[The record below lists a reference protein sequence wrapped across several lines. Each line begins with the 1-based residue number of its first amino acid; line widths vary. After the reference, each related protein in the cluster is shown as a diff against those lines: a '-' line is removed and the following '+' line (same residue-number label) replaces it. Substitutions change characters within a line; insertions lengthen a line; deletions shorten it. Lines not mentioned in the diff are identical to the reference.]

1 MRIIGYTREET
12 ITDPRTPGEFSS
24 VAFCWKTR
32 HTLAEDGG
40 ATVTLSFDDREF
52 DLVRAESYLDE
63 IGLAG

>member
-1 MRIIGYTREET
+1 
-12 ITDPRTPGEFSS
+12 
-24 VAFCWKTR
+24 
-32 HTLAEDGG
+32 LAEDGG